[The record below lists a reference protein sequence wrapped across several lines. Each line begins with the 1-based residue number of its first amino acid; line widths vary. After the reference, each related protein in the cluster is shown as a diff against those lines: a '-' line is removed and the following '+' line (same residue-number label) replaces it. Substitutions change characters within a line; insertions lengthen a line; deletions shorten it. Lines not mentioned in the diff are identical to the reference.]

1 MWKKI
6 RAIVTQGIMATV
18 ATQCGGS
25 DGKIFTGGG
34 SGDDDATLNI
44 SVTDAPVDSVS
55 TVMVRFSGIELTPSS
70 GDKVTISISPSQ
82 DVNLL
87 SLTDG
92 ATTALATNQTIEAGD
107 YTSIRFLLD
116 ATSTSQDASY
126 VDLLDGTRYPLVM
139 DSGLDGG
146 ITITKTFSVDSDGRL
161 DLVADFDLR
170 KSITPRTGTLYR
182 FSPNVRVVDRS
193 QSGNIAGNIDSDL
206 LPTGCNPFVYVFSG
220 SGATLTDMSS
230 SSNTGLVVS
239 VPVKLNLS
247 SNTYTYRASYLD
259 PGNYTVALTCDGS
272 IDNPDSTEALV
283 FLQSGDAVIT
293 ANQTI
298 TANFTT

>member
-34 SGDDDATLNI
+34 DNDATLNI

-55 TVMVRFSGIELTPSS
+55 TVFVRFSGIELTPSS
-70 GDKVTISISPSQ
+70 GSKITISLSPSQ

-92 ATTALATNQTIEAGD
+92 ATTALATNQTIESGD

-126 VDLLDGTRYPLVM
+126 VDLPDGSRYPLVLNS
-139 DSGLDGG
+139 DLDGG
-146 ITITKTFSVDSDGRL
+146 ITINKTFSVDSDGRL
-161 DLVADFDLR
+161 ELIADFDLR
-170 KSITPRTGTLYR
+170 KSIAPRTGTTYR

-193 QSGNIAGNIDSDL
+193 QSGNIAGGIDADL
-206 LPTGCNPFVYVFSG
+206 IPTNCNPFVYVFSG
-220 SGATLTDMSS
+220 LSAALTDMDSG
-230 SSNTGLVVS
+230 SNTGPVVS
-239 VPVKLNLS
+239 VPVKLNIS
-247 SNTYTYRASYLD
+247 SGTYTYRASYLD
-259 PGNYTVALTCDGS
+259 AGDYTVALTCNGS
-272 IDNPDSTEALV
+272 IDNPDSNEALV
-283 FLQSGDAVIT
+283 FLQAGDAAVR

-298 TANFTT
+298 TVDFTT